1 MCFIKSKCEM
11 RALKLKGKVAIITG
25 AGAGIGEATAILFAK
40 EGASVCCADLTDSGL
55 RVSKKIE
62 DSEGNAIFVQGDV
75 SKPEDAKRI
84 IDKTIEAYGKIDI
97 LFNNAGIVIGGRIDN
112 TSIEDWDKTMAI
124 NVRGI
129 YLLSKYAIPHIK
141 KTKGTVINTASSVAL
156 KGVKDR
162 AAYTASKGAV
172 LALTRAMAM
181 DYMEDGIR
189 INCISPGT
197 TDTPSFR
204 ERVAQSEDPAEAR
217 RQLIL
222 RQPMKRLGK
231 PEEIADGVLFLASNE
246 FCTGTNLSVDGGMTT

>member
-1 MCFIKSKCEM
+1 M
-11 RALKLKGKVAIITG
+11 RGKVAIITG
-25 AGAGIGEATAILFAK
+25 AGAGIGEATAFVLAR
-40 EGASVCCADLTDSGL
+40 EGASVCCADLTDSCL
-55 RVSKKIE
+55 RVAKKIK
-62 DSEGNAIFVQGDV
+62 DSGGSAIFVEGDV
-75 SKPEDAKRI
+75 SNVEDAKRI
-84 IDKTIEAYGKIDI
+84 VDKTIEAYGKIDI

-112 TSIEDWDKTMAI
+112 TSVEDWDKTMAI

-129 YLLSKYAIPHIK
+129 YLLSKYAIPHLK
-141 KTKGTVINTASSVAL
+141 KTKGTIINTASSVAL

-181 DYMEDGIR
+181 DYMEDGVR

-204 ERVAQSEDPAEAR
+204 ERVAQSEDPEEAR
-217 RQLIL
+217 RQLVL

>member
-1 MCFIKSKCEM
+1 M
-11 RALKLKGKVAIITG
+11 RILRLKGKAAIITG
-25 AGAGIGEATAILFAK
+25 AGAGIGEATAILLAK
-40 EGASVCCADLTDSGL
+40 EGSSVCCADLTDSGL
-55 RVSKKIE
+55 KVAKKIK
-62 DSEGNAIFVQGDV
+62 DSGGNAIFVQGDV
-75 SKPEDAKRI
+75 SKAEDVKRI
-84 IDKTIEAYGKIDI
+84 IDKTIETYGRLDI
-97 LFNNAGIVIGGRIDN
+97 LFNNAGIVFGGRIDN
-112 TSIEDWDKTMAI
+112 TSIEDWDKTMAV

-129 YLLSKYAIPHIK
+129 YLMSKYAFPHLK
-141 KTKGTVINTASSVAL
+141 KTKGTIINTASSVAL

-189 INCISPGT
+189 VNCISPGT

-204 ERVAQSEDPAEAR
+204 ERVAQSENPEEAR

-231 PEEIADGVLFLASNE
+231 PEEIADAVLFLASNE

>member
-1 MCFIKSKCEM
+1 L
-11 RALKLKGKVAIITG
+11 RLKGKVAVITG

-55 RVSKKIE
+55 RVAKKIK
-62 DSEGNAIFVQGDV
+62 DSGGNAIFVQGDV

-84 IDKTIEAYGKIDI
+84 IDKTLEAYAKIDI
-97 LFNNAGIVIGGRIDN
+97 LFNNAGIVIVGRIDN
-112 TSIEDWDKTMAI
+112 TSVEDWDKTMAI

-129 YLLSKYAIPHIK
+129 YLLSKYAIPHLK
-141 KTKGTVINTASSVAL
+141 KTKGTIINTASSVAL

-181 DYMEDGIR
+181 DYMEDGVR

-204 ERVAQSEDPAEAR
+204 ERVAQSEDPEEAR

-246 FCTGTNLSVDGGMTT
+246 FCTGTSLSVDGGMTT

>member
-1 MCFIKSKCEM
+1 M
-11 RALKLKGKVAIITG
+11 RLKGKVAIITG

-40 EGASVCCADLTDSGL
+40 EGSSVCCADLTDSGL
-55 RVSKKIE
+55 KVAKKIK
-62 DSEGNAIFVQGDV
+62 DAGGSAIFVQSDV
-75 SKPEDAKRI
+75 SKAEDAKRI
-84 IDKTIEAYGKIDI
+84 IEKTIESYGKIDI

-112 TSIEDWDKTMAI
+112 TSIEDWDKTMAV

-129 YLLSKYAIPHIK
+129 YLLSKYAIPHLK
-141 KTKGTVINTASSVAL
+141 RTKGTIINTASSVAL

-189 INCISPGT
+189 VNCISPGT

-204 ERVAQSEDPAEAR
+204 DRVAQSENPEEAR

-231 PEEIADGVLFLASNE
+231 PEEIADAALFLASNE
-246 FCTGTNLSVDGGMTT
+246 FCTGSNLSVDGGMTT